1 LSYTRKVRARRYRE
15 LSKIVAANSSMSG
28 APISDVFPIRGEYR
42 YSSCQRGDV
51 AQDQT
56 VKHRCLASE
65 LGDRRGGRQCLG
77 RLAPAPLRFRA
88 AESKG
93 VAMEFASRGST
104 VTWRR
109 CSALKSL
116 PLPIMSELSESDP
129 TLVERVRK
137 LLDKAARTDNQ
148 HESEMFARKAAE
160 LVARHRIDPDR
171 LGARTLPDD
180 LSLLEIVVGR
190 GAYVRGRISLLNHIA
205 DSHDVRMVFQ
215 ATTTGTVA
223 TLAGRREDLSVV
235 EVMYASL
242 HQQVAAKMSDIRST
256 TGAATQRQRRAFLF
270 GFADRIGE
278 MLAETRAAVEAAA
291 VGSGPASNELV
302 LRARRER
309 IDDFAKESWGRV
321 RSAPRPS
328 AVAPDGFARGVA
340 AADNADVGRA
350 RLAGHKSL
358 GRGR

>member
-1 LSYTRKVRARRYRE
+1 MT
-15 LSKIVAANSSMSG
+15 
-28 APISDVFPIRGEYR
+28 
-42 YSSCQRGDV
+42 
-51 AQDQT
+51 
-56 VKHRCLASE
+56 
-65 LGDRRGGRQCLG
+65 
-77 RLAPAPLRFRA
+77 
-88 AESKG
+88 
-93 VAMEFASRGST
+93 
-104 VTWRR
+104 
-109 CSALKSL
+109 
-116 PLPIMSELSESDP
+116 SELSEPDP

-171 LGARTLPDD
+171 LAARPLPDD
-180 LSLLEIVVGR
+180 LSLLEVAVGR

-223 TLAGRREDLSVV
+223 TLAGRRDDLSIV

-242 HQQVAAKMSDIRST
+242 HQQVASQMSEIRST

-278 MLAETRAAVEAAA
+278 LLAETRATVEASA
-291 VGSGPASNELV
+291 SGPNSNDLV
-302 LRARRER
+302 LRVRRER
-309 IDDFAKESWGRV
+309 VDDFAKESWGRV
-321 RSAPRPS
+321 RSASRPS

-340 AADNADVGRA
+340 AADRADVGHT
-350 RLAGHKSL
+350 RLAGHKPL
-358 GRGR
+358 DRGQ

>member
-1 LSYTRKVRARRYRE
+1 MT
-15 LSKIVAANSSMSG
+15 
-28 APISDVFPIRGEYR
+28 
-42 YSSCQRGDV
+42 
-51 AQDQT
+51 
-56 VKHRCLASE
+56 
-65 LGDRRGGRQCLG
+65 
-77 RLAPAPLRFRA
+77 
-88 AESKG
+88 
-93 VAMEFASRGST
+93 
-104 VTWRR
+104 
-109 CSALKSL
+109 
-116 PLPIMSELSESDP
+116 SELSEPDP

-171 LGARTLPDD
+171 LAARPRPDD
-180 LSLLEIVVGR
+180 LSLLEVAVGR

-223 TLAGRREDLSVV
+223 TLAGRRDDLSIV

-242 HQQVAAKMSDIRST
+242 HQQVAAQMSEIRST

-278 MLAETRAAVEAAA
+278 LLAETRATVEATAA
-291 VGSGPASNELV
+291 ASGPNANELV
-302 LRARRER
+302 LRARRAR
-309 IDDFAKESWGRV
+309 VDNFAKESWGRV
-321 RSAPRPS
+321 RSASRPT

-340 AADNADVGRA
+340 AADRADVGRT
-350 RLAGHKSL
+350 RLAGHKPL
-358 GRGR
+358 DRGQ